1 MTKLSEITGDVSTPS
16 GGMRLSQVDAAP
28 KGEEPSLMEKAG
40 AVTRG
45 VAAGSLGGLGD
56 IEEFATQTVPKFFGG
71 TGETGTFM
79 GSKTFFPTSKQVEEG
94 FQDIEKLAGAKPGV
108 RPELEGYRTGGEFA
122 GGFVTPGQIAK
133 NIVKKPI
140 EKGMEIISRARGKPL
155 EKALSEMTTTAEE
168 LGQKAGT
175 RIKETEKAGQEKIFS
190 DQQRQE
196 INLRDAAKRFDAD
209 AQAAKA
215 ESQTTLNKI
224 GKPTNEY
231 QVGEGLR
238 SVAKGTEKQ
247 LDVARG
253 RAAEV
258 LKDAYFAEGKASE
271 KAGKFWSQSQT
282 GQAFLKNI
290 KDIASP
296 ANAGLYTPA
305 EQLAAKDLMET
316 LSGVQVQGKIVR
328 SQIEKIEKIIRETK
342 KIANK
347 PTMTGAD
354 AMKQQ
359 YMGKLAEKLEDSV
372 YGYVSESGKPVAG
385 FAPTGRTF
393 REVYAKMSDPLNTY
407 ESQVGKVLTQEVE
420 GLKGIFTSD
429 ATQIPA
435 KVFQSPE
442 QIRILERM
450 DISKKTL
457 EPFAAQHA
465 ANELSKLNTAEAV
478 DAWIN
483 SSKGSYL
490 QEFPA
495 VAAKVKEYA
504 QTLARNEVKV
514 AEKSEGAKALSQR
527 AKDLSQ
533 RAQGKAEKLTDLTK
547 ENQRFVSESSRDIFN
562 ATTTDRSISAAE
574 TYVKGLERRGII
586 TREETVAMLDK
597 IRDVKAREVDM
608 RKAQTALK
616 GILPY
621 LGAAVGGGAV
631 AGYSL
636 NKLLGGI

>member
-1 MTKLSEITGDVSTPS
+1 MTKLSEITGDTSS
-16 GGMRLSQVDAAP
+16 GGGMRLSQVDAGP
-28 KGEEPSLMEKAG
+28 RGDEPTAMEKTG
-40 AVTRG
+40 AVARG
-45 VAAGSLGGLGD
+45 VAAGTLGGPGD
-56 IEEFATQTVPKFFGG
+56 IEYFATTTVPKFFGG
-71 TGETGTFM
+71 EGETGTFM
-79 GSKTFFPTSKQVEEG
+79 GSPTFFPRSEDVEKGFQQVE
-94 FQDIEKLAGAKPGV
+94 KVVGAKPGV
-108 RPELEGYRTGGEFA
+108 RPELEGYRTGGEVV
-122 GGFVTPGQIAK
+122 GGFVTPGQIVK
-133 NIVKKPI
+133 NVIKKPL
-140 EKGMEIISRARGKPL
+140 EKGMEIVSKARGKPL

-175 RIKETEKAGQEKIFS
+175 RIKETEKVGQEKIYT

-209 AQAAKA
+209 AQLAKA
-215 ESQTTLNKI
+215 ESQSTLNKI
-224 GKPTNEY
+224 GRPTNEY

-238 SVAKGTEKQ
+238 GVAKGVEKQ

-253 RAAEV
+253 RAADV

-271 KAGKFWSQSQT
+271 AAGKFWSQSQT
-282 GQAFLKNI
+282 GQAFLKNL

-296 ANAGLYTPA
+296 ANAGKYTA
-305 EQLAAKDLMET
+305 SEQLAAKDLMET

-328 SQIEKIEKIIRETK
+328 SQIEKIEKVIRETK

-372 YGYVSESGKPVAG
+372 YGYVSESGKPIAG

-393 REVYAKMSDPLNTY
+393 REVYAKMSQPLNTY
-407 ESQVGKVLTQEVE
+407 ESQVGKVLTQEIE
-420 GLKGIFTSD
+420 GLKGVFQAD
-429 ATQIPA
+429 ATQIPD

-442 QIRILERM
+442 QIRILEKM
-450 DISKKTL
+450 DISKKAL

-465 ANELSKLNTAEAV
+465 VNELSKLNTAEAV

-483 SSKGSYL
+483 SSKGAYL

-504 QTLARNEVKV
+504 QTLARNEVKA
-514 AEKSEGAKALSQR
+514 AEKSAGAKALSQR
-527 AKDLSQ
+527 AKEISQ
-533 RAQGKAEKLTDLTK
+533 RAQGKAEKLSDLTK
-547 ENQRFVSESSRDIFN
+547 ENQRFVSESSRDIFY

-574 TYVKGLERRGII
+574 TYVKGLERRGLA
-586 TREETVAMLDK
+586 TREETIEMLDK
-597 IRDVKAREVDM
+597 IRDVKAKEVD
-608 RKAQTALK
+608 KAKAVTALK
-616 GILPY
+616 GILPWVGAIG
-621 LGAAVGGGAV
+621 LGSAVT
-631 AGYSL
+631 GYSL
-636 NKLLGGI
+636 NKAIGGL